1 MSETHKTAAR
11 ESIQR
16 TIWRE
21 TWFGAA
27 VSAAMLL
34 FGGLMVAS
42 GAVCIACPYLI
53 FEELGLGPGNK
64 MGLDALAY
72 DFIVGSYF
80 IGVGLLLIWRNR

>member
-27 VSAAMLL
+27 VSTAMVL
-34 FGGLMVAS
+34 FGALIVAL
-42 GAVCIACPYLI
+42 GAVCILYPSLI
-53 FEELGLGPGNK
+53 FEGLGPGSK
-64 MGLDALAY
+64 MGSDTLTFDCFIGLA
-72 DFIVGSYF
+72 S
-80 IGVGLLLIWRNR
+80 IGVGLLLIWWNR